1 MSQLLTEL
9 DALKI
14 AHDVDMLRPSFIN
27 KDSTVLGD
35 CSAAAFERFARAIE
49 QAALAKLG
57 AQEPVA
63 TVASFT
69 NGSYH
74 RNYKIDWATDVPAG
88 TKLYAAPPIP
98 AGMALDAAR
107 YQWLRNYRPGLILDM
122 LSDPEIPNELWADEL
137 DVVID
142 AAMLAARSKEAE

>member
-1 MSQLLTEL
+1 MGHKADCSAGEIMNQLLTDEEIEAAWVDHGL
-9 DALKI
+9 DECDA
-14 AHDVDMLRPSFIN
+14 N
-27 KDSTVLGD
+27 G
-35 CSAAAFERFARAIE
+35 FARAIE

-142 AAMLAARSKEAE
+142 AAMIAAAGVKP